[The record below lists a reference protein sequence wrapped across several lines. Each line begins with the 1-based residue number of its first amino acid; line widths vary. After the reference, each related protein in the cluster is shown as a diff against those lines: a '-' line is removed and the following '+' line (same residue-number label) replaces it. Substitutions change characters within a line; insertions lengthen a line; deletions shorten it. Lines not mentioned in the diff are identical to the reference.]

1 MSADP
6 DLLAAVS
13 FLHTLDEAE
22 RAAVA
27 TLMQAV
33 RFPAG
38 ATLFREGDPGGVFYV
53 IRSGRVELWVQ
64 DDRRAKLVVD
74 VLEAGEFF
82 GELSLLDGAPRSTSA
97 AALTDVELFSL
108 AREPFMDLLRRRSEV
123 ALDVL
128 VALSRRLRKTDE
140 LVRRQVRNANEVVEE
155 QETWGDRLADGVA
168 RFGGSWRFIGAF
180 GGFLGLWM
188 LTNTALALW
197 RAPAGTT
204 WDPYPFIL
212 LNLILSMLA
221 ALQAPVIMMS
231 QNRQDKKDRIRAELD
246 YQVNVRSE
254 AGIERLHEKL
264 DLLEA
269 RLTRQAQN
277 DSQAS

>member
-6 DLLAAVS
+6 DLLASVS
-13 FLHTLDEAE
+13 FLHTLDDAE

-33 RFPAG
+33 RLPAG
-38 ATLFREGDPGGVFYV
+38 TTLFREGDPGGVFYL
-53 IRSGRVELWVQ
+53 IQSGRVELWVQ
-64 DDRRAKLVVD
+64 DDRRVKLVVD
-74 VLEAGEFF
+74 VLEPGEFF

-97 AALTDVELFSL
+97 TALTDLELFSL

-128 VALSRRLRKTDE
+128 VALSRRLRKADD
-140 LVRRQVRNANEVVEE
+140 LVRRQVRNANEVVQE

-180 GGFLGLWM
+180 GAFLGTWVLI
-188 LTNTALALW
+188 NTAVAAW
-197 RAPAGTT
+197 RAHANDTF
-204 WDPYPFIL
+204 DPYPFIL

-221 ALQAPVIMMS
+221 AIQAPVIMMS
-231 QNRQDKKDRIRAELD
+231 QNRQDAKDRIRAELD

-264 DLLEA
+264 DQLEA
-269 RLTRQAQN
+269 RLAQHGRG
-277 DSQAS
+277 DGPER